1 MVNAVE
7 QERLVRSQSRRAKV
21 TRMALLASALGA
33 AIVSGMSV
41 VFLINPIPAAGME
54 PMGLLM
60 AFGALAFGLGMVL
73 WFGAMLVSAVA
84 FLLWFHRAYVAAAA
98 LDAAPTTETA
108 GGAVLSF
115 FIPIVNL
122 LRPYRA
128 MDALLQNLDPAWMPE
143 LTVTPHQAPEAG
155 VGYRDN
161 AGHVHAAIPTPPA
174 PITAW
179 WGLWLLQNIAL
190 RFTGTAGEGHELD
203 SDAYWGWLVGGA
215 VSAVA
220 AVLCARVVHA
230 VDARVRERHRR
241 IQLAAR

>member
-7 QERLVRSQSRRAKV
+7 QERLVGSQSRRAKV
-21 TRMALLASALGA
+21 TRVALLASALGA
-33 AIVSGMSV
+33 MIVCGMSV

-54 PMGLLM
+54 HMGLLM
-60 AFGALAFGLGMVL
+60 ALGALAYALGMAL
-73 WFGAMLVSAVA
+73 WFGAMLVSAIA
-84 FLLWFHRAYVAAAA
+84 FLLWLHRAYVAAAA
-98 LDAAPTTETA
+98 LNAAPTTETA

-115 FIPIVNL
+115 FIPILNL
-122 LRPYRA
+122 VRPYRA
-128 MDALLQNLDPAWMPE
+128 VAALLQNLDPAGMPE
-143 LTVTPHQAPEAG
+143 PTVTPHQAPEVG

-161 AGHVHAAIPTPPA
+161 AGHIHVAIPTPPA

-179 WGLWLLQNIAL
+179 WSLWLLQNVAL
-190 RFTGTAGEGHELD
+190 RFTGTTREGHEF
-203 SDAYWGWLVGGA
+203 DADACWAWLVGGA